1 MAGSQGGRQEMA
13 HPSLFSSLQAWEG
26 SKLPWMLPFCCKRS
40 IMKAAPK
47 LQLYQH
53 ESTQAMRPS
62 LLPPFPLKVIKAHSC
77 LWSHYKTPHPRDV
90 MKGYKVSAFG
100 DWNFYDEKPIAQ
112 GLQSIMETDF
122 VQAHFFV
129 GDGEDLFKVLSPYG
143 HQPKTTVGSDQFC
156 YCILSGVSPC
166 YAVTVC
172 EVLVQ
177 GKKIGIEGEGKK
189 VYYEEKRRKPKAV
202 DEDLYKIPPE
212 LLYQI
217 PKKVF
222 FFFFFFFFCWWDFME
237 CSTSSFCRRS
247 WSGNFGQDVCASTA
261 LPEMSCRF
269 LGGTFCMRDCMYF
282 QLRL

>member
-1 MAGSQGGRQEMA
+1 MYVQ
-13 HPSLFSSLQAWEG
+13 
-26 SKLPWMLPFCCKRS
+26 
-40 IMKAAPK
+40 
-47 LQLYQH
+47 
-53 ESTQAMRPS
+53 
-62 LLPPFPLKVIKAHSC
+62 
-77 LWSHYKTPHPRDV
+77 DV

-129 GDGEDLFKVLSPYG
+129 GDGEDLFKVLSPY
-143 HQPKTTVGSDQFC
+143 
-156 YCILSGVSPC
+156 
-166 YAVTVC
+166 
-172 EVLVQ
+172 E
-177 GKKIGIEGEGKK
+177 KKIGIEGEGKK

-217 PKKVF
+217 PKKASDFF